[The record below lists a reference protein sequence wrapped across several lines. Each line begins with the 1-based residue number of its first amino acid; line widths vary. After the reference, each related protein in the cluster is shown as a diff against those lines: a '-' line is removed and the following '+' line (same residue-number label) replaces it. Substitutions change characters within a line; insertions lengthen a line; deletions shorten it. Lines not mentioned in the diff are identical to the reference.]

1 LADGSHA
8 RQALAASRALRYL
21 VPLQDRGSNR
31 SGANTRMTAAPAEIR
46 YLHESHPQGVETY
59 QIAPGILWARLPLPF
74 RLNHVN
80 VWLLRDADGWTI
92 IDTGVDTPA
101 ARAIW
106 EGLLVGPLADAPV
119 NRLIATHGHV
129 DHVGLS
135 GWLVDKAGGAEFVST
150 LGEWM
155 AAQIRIWDA
164 RTSNSSEVEKFLASH
179 GCDAAT
185 VTSYDADRRRT
196 QSMLGS
202 LPGTLTRLRD
212 GDTIRFG
219 ERDWQVIAA
228 GGHAIEHASFWCEED
243 RILIAGDQILSRI
256 SPMIGVFPA
265 VPEADPLAEY
275 LASLPRFK
283 ALPADAL
290 VLPSH
295 GLPFHGLHARVDQL
309 AHHHELRLDDL
320 ARLMDKPRV
329 AMELAHGLFTRAV
342 EEGQGRAAL
351 AETLAHANYLV
362 GRGRAERT
370 TAPDGR
376 VFYSRARSSDSDLMT
391 AN

>member
-1 LADGSHA
+1 
-8 RQALAASRALRYL
+8 
-21 VPLQDRGSNR
+21 
-31 SGANTRMTAAPAEIR
+31 MTSSAGEIR
-46 YLHESHPQGVETY
+46 YLHETHPKGVETF

-80 VWLLRDADGWTI
+80 IWLLRDADGWTI
-92 IDTGVDTPA
+92 IDTGVDSPEG
-101 ARAIW
+101 RAVW
-106 EGLLVGPLADAPV
+106 EGLLAGPLGEGRI

-135 GWLVDKAGGAEFVST
+135 GWLIEKAGGAPFVST

-164 RTSNSSEVEKFLASH
+164 RSATSRDVERFLESH
-179 GCDAAT
+179 GCDAPT
-185 VTSYDADRRRT
+185 VASYDADRKRT
-196 QSMLGS
+196 QGMLGT
-202 LPGTLTRLRD
+202 LPGTLTRIRD
-212 GDTIRFG
+212 GDILRFG
-219 ERDWQVIAA
+219 ERDWKVITA
-228 GGHAIEHASFWCEED
+228 GGHAVEHASFWCEED
-243 RILIAGDQILSRI
+243 NILIAGDQILSRI

-320 ARLMDKPRV
+320 ARLMDRPKV

-362 GRGRAERT
+362 GRGRARRIIE
-370 TAPDGR
+370 PGGR
-376 VFYSRARSSDSDLMT
+376 VLYGRASSMDQDLMT

>member
-1 LADGSHA
+1 MTLTRGLPVLAGGLWLVGGPGLTADTDALVYLLDCGEGQAVLIDCGSDAA
-8 RQALAASRALRYL
+8 RLLDNVAAA
-21 VPLQDRGSNR
+21 GF
-31 SGANTRMTAAPAEIR
+31 APSA
-46 YLHESHPQGVETY
+46 VV
-59 QIAPGILWARLPLPF
+59 GIL
-74 RLNHVN
+74 
-80 VWLLRDADGWTI
+80 
-92 IDTGVDTPA
+92 
-101 ARAIW
+101 
-106 EGLLVGPLADAPV
+106 
-119 NRLIATHGHV
+119 ATHGHV

-135 GWLVDKAGGAEFVST
+135 GWLVEKAGGVPFVST

-164 RTSNSSEVEKFLASH
+164 RTSTSSEVQKFLAGH

-185 VTSYDADRRRT
+185 VASYDADRKRT
-196 QSMLGS
+196 QAMLGV
-202 LPGTLTRLRD
+202 LPSAITRLRD

-219 ERDWQVIAA
+219 ERDWKVIVA
-228 GGHAIEHASFWCEED
+228 GGHAVEHASFWCAED
-243 RILIAGDQILSRI
+243 NILIAGDQILSRI

-275 LASLPRFK
+275 LGSLPRFK
-283 ALPADAL
+283 ALPADTL

-309 AHHHELRLDDL
+309 ASHHELRLDDL
-320 ARLMDKPRV
+320 ARLMDRPRV
-329 AMELAHGLFTRAV
+329 AMELARGLFTRAV

-370 TAPDGR
+370 LAPDGR
-376 VFYSRARSSDSDLMT
+376 VLYGRASNPDRDLM
-391 AN
+391 AAD

>member
-1 LADGSHA
+1 MTS
-8 RQALAASRALRYL
+8 AA
-21 VPLQDRGSNR
+21 
-31 SGANTRMTAAPAEIR
+31 AEIR
-46 YLHESHPQGVETY
+46 YLHESYPKGVETF

-92 IDTGVDTPA
+92 IDTGCDTA
-101 ARAIW
+101 DARAVW
-106 EGLLVGPLADAPV
+106 DALFAGPLAEGRI
-119 NRLIATHGHV
+119 NRLVATHGHV

-135 GWLVDKAGGAEFVST
+135 GWLVEKAGGVPFVST

-164 RTSNSSEVEKFLASH
+164 RSATSKEVEKFLSGH

-185 VTSYDADRRRT
+185 VASYDADRKRT
-196 QSMLGS
+196 QSMLGA
-202 LPGTLTRLRD
+202 LPSSITRLRD

-219 ERDWQVIAA
+219 ERDWKVIVA
-228 GGHAIEHASFWCEED
+228 GGHAVEHASFWCAED
-243 RILIAGDQILSRI
+243 NILIAGDQILSRI

-275 LASLPRFK
+275 LGSLPRFK
-283 ALPADAL
+283 ELPADAL

-309 AHHHELRLDDL
+309 ASHHELRLDDL

-329 AMELAHGLFTRAV
+329 AMELARGLFTRAV

-362 GRGRAERT
+362 GRGRAERIT
-370 TAPDGR
+370 GSDGR
-376 VFYSRARSSDSDLMT
+376 VLYGRASNPDRDLM
-391 AN
+391 AAD